1 FNSERGVNGG
11 EVGGLGGQLGLLSGE
26 LGRFGGKLGLLSGE
40 LGRFGGELGLLSGE
54 LGRFGGKPARFH
66 VWPRLLRG
74 GLFRLLGR
82 ELQLGG
88 GGDGPARVGRRWRG
102 GRVAAGC
109 CDGGEP
115 LGERCRCLGGVRDK
129 GVVGGLGE
137 VIDLPLL
144 RALAEGDPRARV
156 PQQLG
161 QPL

>member
-40 LGRFGGELGLLSGE
+40 LGRFGGELGVLSGE
-54 LGRFGGKPARFH
+54 LGRFGGKLGLLSGELGRFGAEPARFH

-88 GGDGPARVGRRWRG
+88 GGDGPARGGRRGRG
-102 GRVAAGC
+102 GS
-109 CDGGEP
+109 
-115 LGERCRCLGGVRDK
+115 
-129 GVVGGLGE
+129 
-137 VIDLPLL
+137 
-144 RALAEGDPRARV
+144 
-156 PQQLG
+156 
-161 QPL
+161 